1 MMPIQIISTSNVM
14 AANGEIQEVL
24 VQFSGVN
31 LSHVDYI
38 SGTVK
43 LNSTFHNLSSDEKN
57 KSVLDKIKTEFWPEP
72 FNEDKID
79 SINTTVTQ
87 FTTDIKNDMENVT
100 TKVSAVESTAN
111 GISVVVTENKA
122 TTAQLMDQL
131 NTVTKQVLK
140 SDISNDDYAEM
151 ISIFPEW
158 EVGANYQ
165 TGQIVR
171 YNFLAW
177 EVIQD
182 HTSQEDWSPELAAAL
197 FKEVT
202 PKKTTDPE
210 TGEEI
215 EVIPDFVKPTGSHDA
230 YMIGD
235 KVQFENK
242 TYESVMDN
250 NTYSPAEYAQGW
262 KEV

>member
-1 MMPIQIISTSNVM
+1 MPIQIISTSNVM

-24 VQFSGVN
+24 VQFSGIN

-43 LNSTFHNLSSDEKN
+43 LSSAFHNLSSDEKN

-79 SINTTVTQ
+79 SINSTVVQ
-87 FTTDIKNDMENVT
+87 FTSDIKNDIETVT
-100 TKVSAVESTAN
+100 TKVSEVVSTAN
-111 GISVVVTENKA
+111 GISVVVSENKA
-122 TTAQLMDQL
+122 TTVQLVEQL
-131 NTVTKQVLK
+131 NKVAKQVLK
-140 SDISNDDYAEM
+140 SDISNDDYSDM
-151 ISIFPEW
+151 IAIFPEW
-158 EVGANYQ
+158 KVDTNYTVGQ
-165 TGQIVR
+165 VVR

-182 HTSQEDWSPELAAAL
+182 HASQEDWTPELAQAL

-210 TGEEI
+210 TGEEVEI
-215 EVIPDFVKPTGSHDA
+215 IPDFVKPTGAHDS

-235 KVQFENK
+235 KVQFEKK
-242 TYESVMDN
+242 TYESVVDN
-250 NTYSPAEYAQGW
+250 NTYSPTEYAQGW